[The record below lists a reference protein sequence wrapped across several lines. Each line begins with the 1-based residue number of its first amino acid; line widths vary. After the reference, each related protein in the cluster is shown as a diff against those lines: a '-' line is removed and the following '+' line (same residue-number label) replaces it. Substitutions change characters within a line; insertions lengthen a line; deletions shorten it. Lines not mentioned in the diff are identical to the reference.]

1 MISVG
6 PSAFIFT
13 SCTFSSYTI
22 IIVVQNKTKKSYA
35 WKKSSLHVTSTRFK
49 VIKSAR
55 SYFNYVTLH
64 LDPKMFSC
72 SLATHTYSLLPSNSL
87 LFQHFEW
94 VFFIIEFFWISY
106 CVWNECR
113 VVDRFLVAYTHT
125 SFKVYYTKSGYP
137 LIYLR
142 TLRQTKFITRFF
154 FIT

>member
-35 WKKSSLHVTSTRFK
+35 WKKSSLHVTSARFK

-94 VFFIIEFFWISY
+94 VFFIIEFFLNQLLRMKRVSSRRQ
-106 CVWNECR
+106 VPCR
-113 VVDRFLVAYTHT
+113 IYTYIIQGLLHQVGLPSDLPADLET
-125 SFKVYYTKSGYP
+125 N
-137 LIYLR
+137 
-142 TLRQTKFITRFF
+142 
-154 FIT
+154 